1 MWEKE
6 TLSFTTALRNC
17 AELNTFTNHPF
28 TILVTWLMYTKGKAA
43 QLEPRNMYI
52 IFVFS
57 FLILRYFE
65 SVFDHATMES

>member
-1 MWEKE
+1 
-6 TLSFTTALRNC
+6 
-17 AELNTFTNHPF
+17 
-28 TILVTWLMYTKGKAA
+28 MYTKGKAA